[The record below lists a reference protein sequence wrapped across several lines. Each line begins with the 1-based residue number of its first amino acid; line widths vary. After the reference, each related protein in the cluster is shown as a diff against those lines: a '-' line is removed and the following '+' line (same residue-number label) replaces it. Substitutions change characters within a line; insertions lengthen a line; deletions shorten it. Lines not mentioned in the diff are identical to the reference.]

1 MSVVPYLTI
10 PDGRAN
16 EAAAFYQKLFGAEEK
31 VRMPA
36 EDGKRLMH
44 CELHFA
50 GNAIYLSDNMMGREG
65 NSEYA
70 SVFVGFD
77 KGAQVD
83 ALTAKAK
90 TMGAAITQE
99 PQDMFWGD
107 RYGMVED
114 PFGHQWAIAMHQHD
128 YTPEEIAANAE
139 AFFAKMGKCE

>member
-16 EAAAFYQKLFGAEEK
+16 EAAEFYKTLFAATEG

-44 CELHFA
+44 CELQFG

-77 KGAQVD
+77 TAADVD

-90 TMGAAITQE
+90 AMGAAITQE

-107 RYGMVED
+107 RFAMFID
-114 PFGHQWAIAMHQHD
+114 PFGHRWQVGA
-128 YTPEEIAANAE
+128 P
-139 AFFAKMGKCE
+139 KG